1 MDSKDVN
8 IFEIFEKEA
17 KEFKVEPL
25 AKALVDAVEG
35 IGYPPKRLRVFTSE
49 KAFKQNVSGV
59 KTKEN
64 IRVLLD
70 EKDRFNVRYDGVPYF
85 YTYTEKVKV
94 KPEDTYNSIFLGV
107 GYDKKS
113 FSRYTPLKHETVN
126 GIEYYV
132 YIYPMAPKC
141 LRVGIVGSWSEK
153 DLEKFNPY
161 AKSTHFDDPEPKTD
175 NDDLTNIQEV
185 E

>member
-1 MDSKDVN
+1 MDSN

-25 AKALVDAVEG
+25 AKALIEAVEG

-49 KAFKQNVSGV
+49 KAYKQNVAGV
-59 KTKEN
+59 KTKDN
-64 IRVLLD
+64 ARVLID
-70 EKDRFNVRYDGVPYF
+70 EPNRFNVRFDGVPYF
-85 YTYTEKVKV
+85 YTFTTKVEV

-132 YIYPMAPKC
+132 YVYPKAPKC
-141 LRVGIVGSWSEK
+141 LRVGVIGSWSEE
-153 DLEKFNPY
+153 DLKKFNPLS
-161 AKSTHFDDPEPKTD
+161 KSTHFDDPKAETAEAA
-175 NDDLTNIQEV
+175 NEAICE
-185 E
+185 